1 MQEKLVIVV
10 RGGMIESVFSK
21 NPNQFDVEIL
31 ELDVQNEEELRVNED
46 RLTTIEQYLAKQ
58 EV

>member
-10 RGGMIESVFSK
+10 RGGMVESVFAK

-31 ELDVQNEEELRVNED
+31 DLDVQDEDELRVNED
-46 RLTTIEQYLAKQ
+46 HLTTIEQYLAKQ

>member
-10 RGGMIESVFSK
+10 HGGMVESVFAE

-31 ELDVQNEEELRVNED
+31 DLDVQDEEEFRVNED

>member
-10 RGGMIESVFSK
+10 RGGMVESVFAK

-31 ELDVQNEEELRVNED
+31 DFDVQDEDELRVTED
-46 RLTTIEQYLAKQ
+46 RLATVEQYLAKQ

>member
-31 ELDVQNEEELRVNED
+31 DLDVQDEEEFRVNED

>member
-10 RGGMIESVFSK
+10 RGGMIESVFAK

-31 ELDVQNEEELRVNED
+31 DFDVQGEDELRINED
-46 RLTTIEQYLAKQ
+46 RLTTIEQYLAKH

>member
-10 RGGMIESVFSK
+10 RGGMIESVFAK

-31 ELDVQNEEELRVNED
+31 DFDVQDEDELRVNED
-46 RLTTIEQYLAKQ
+46 RLTTIEQYLVKQ

>member
-10 RGGMIESVFSK
+10 HGGMVEDVFAER
-21 NPNQFDVEIL
+21 PNQFDVEIL
-31 ELDVQNEEELRVNED
+31 DFDTQDLDELRINED

>member
-10 RGGMIESVFSK
+10 RGGMIENVFAK

-31 ELDVQNEEELRVNED
+31 DLDVQDEDELRVNED

>member
-10 RGGMIESVFSK
+10 RGGMIESVFAED
-21 NPNQFDVEIL
+21 PNQFDVEIL
-31 ELDVQNEEELRVNED
+31 DFDVQDEDELRVNED
-46 RLTTIEQYLAKQ
+46 RLTTIEQYLARQ

>member
-21 NPNQFDVEIL
+21 NPNRFDVEIL
-31 ELDVQNEEELRVNED
+31 DLDVQDEEEFRVNED
-46 RLTTIEQYLAKQ
+46 RLTTIAQYLAKQ

>member
-31 ELDVQNEEELRVNED
+31 DLDVQDEEEFRANED
-46 RLTTIEQYLAKQ
+46 RLTTIEKYLAKQ

>member
-10 RGGMIESVFSK
+10 RGGMIESVFAK

-31 ELDVQNEEELRVNED
+31 DLDVQDEEELCVNED
-46 RLTTIEQYLAKQ
+46 RLTTIEQYLARQ

>member
-10 RGGMIESVFSK
+10 HGGMVASVFSK
-21 NPNQFDVEIL
+21 YPNQFDVEIL
-31 ELDVQNEEELRVNED
+31 DLDVQDEDELRVNED

>member
-1 MQEKLVIVV
+1 MQEKIVIVIH
-10 RGGMIESVFSK
+10 GGMIEDVFAEK
-21 NPNQFDVEIL
+21 PNQFDVEIL
-31 ELDVQNEEELRVNED
+31 DLDVQDEEEFRANED

>member
-10 RGGMIESVFSK
+10 HGGMIESVFAK

-31 ELDVQNEEELRVNED
+31 DLDVQDEDELRVNED

>member
-10 RGGMIESVFSK
+10 RGGMIESVFAK

-31 ELDVQNEEELRVNED
+31 DLDVQDEEELRVNED
-46 RLTTIEQYLAKQ
+46 RLTTIEQYLARQ

>member
-1 MQEKLVIVV
+1 MEKIVIVV
-10 RGGMIESVFSK
+10 HGGMVEDLFAEK
-21 NPNQFDVEIL
+21 PNQFDVEIL
-31 ELDVQNEEELRVNED
+31 DLDVQDEEEFRENED

>member
-10 RGGMIESVFSK
+10 RGGMIESVFAK

-31 ELDVQNEEELRVNED
+31 DFDVQNEDELRVNED
-46 RLTTIEQYLAKQ
+46 RLTTIEQYLARQ

>member
-10 RGGMIESVFSK
+10 RGGMIESVFAE

-31 ELDVQNEEELRVNED
+31 DFDVQDEDELRVNED

>member
-1 MQEKLVIVV
+1 MQEKIVIVIH
-10 RGGMIESVFSK
+10 GGMVEDVFAER
-21 NPNQFDVEIL
+21 PNQFDVEIL
-31 ELDVQNEEELRVNED
+31 DLDVQDEDELRVNED

>member
-10 RGGMIESVFSK
+10 RGGMIENVFAK

-31 ELDVQNEEELRVNED
+31 DLDVQDEDELRVNED
-46 RLTTIEQYLAKQ
+46 RLATIEQYLAKQ

>member
-10 RGGMIESVFSK
+10 RGGMIESVFAK

-31 ELDVQNEEELRVNED
+31 DFDVQGEDELRINEEIGRAHV
-46 RLTTIEQYLAKQ
+46 
-58 EV
+58 

>member
-10 RGGMIESVFSK
+10 RGGMIESVFAK

-31 ELDVQNEEELRVNED
+31 DLDVQDEDELRANED

>member
-10 RGGMIESVFSK
+10 RGGMIESVFAK

-31 ELDVQNEEELRVNED
+31 DLDVQGEEELRVNED
-46 RLTTIEQYLAKQ
+46 RLTTIEQYLARQ

>member
-10 RGGMIESVFSK
+10 RGGLIESVFSK

-31 ELDVQNEEELRVNED
+31 DFDVQDEDELRVNED

>member
-10 RGGMIESVFSK
+10 RGGMIESVFAK

-31 ELDVQNEEELRVNED
+31 DFDIQDEDELRVNED

>member
-10 RGGMIESVFSK
+10 RGGMIESVFAK

-31 ELDVQNEEELRVNED
+31 DFDVQGEDELRINED

>member
-10 RGGMIESVFSK
+10 RGGMIESVFAK
-21 NPNQFDVEIL
+21 NQNQFDVEIL
-31 ELDVQNEEELRVNED
+31 DLDVQDEEELRVNED

>member
-10 RGGMIESVFSK
+10 HGGMVENVFAER
-21 NPNQFDVEIL
+21 PNQFDVEIL
-31 ELDVQNEEELRVNED
+31 DFDTQDLDELRINEERLRTV
-46 RLTTIEQYLAKQ
+46 EQYLAKQ